1 MDLRATTSAPAT
13 SAAAD
18 SKKVDAERAQ
28 LQRLANEFEAMFMS
42 EMLRGMRESFLD
54 DEQEEGLGNETMTD
68 TFDAE
73 LGQSLSKAGGM
84 GLARMMLEALV
95 KRGTDVSAAT
105 VPVAPHVVAAYTSNS
120 TTAAA
125 AASVMP
131 PAALVAPVTAPPAA
145 VAVTVPV
152 AATTGEVASPSAPVS
167 LPGKVTSPFGWR
179 SDPFTGRAQF
189 HAGTDVRMAY
199 GQDVQAVAGGRVS
212 SVGDRSGYGLTV
224 VIDHGNGLE
233 TRYAH
238 LSGAS
243 VRQGDMVEAGQVV
256 AQSGNSGRSTGPHL
270 HLEARQNGKA
280 IEMASLLK
288 GSGVRA
294 DSYADGSYVRS
305 SHED

>member
-1 MDLRATTSAPAT
+1 MDLHATTSP
-13 SAAAD
+13 AAASNAVD
-18 SKKVDAERAQ
+18 SKTFDAERVQ
-28 LQRLANEFEAMFMS
+28 LQRLSHEFEAMFMS
-42 EMLRGMRESFLD
+42 EMLRGMRDSFLG
-54 DEQEEGLGNETMTD
+54 DEQDEGLGNATMTD

-73 LGQSLSKAGGM
+73 LGQSLSKAGGL

-95 KRGTDVSAAT
+95 KRGTDASAAT

-125 AASVMP
+125 AGSGTP
-131 PAALVAPVTAPPAA
+131 PTAYA
-145 VAVTVPV
+145 VPV
-152 AATTGEVASPSAPVS
+152 AVPPALAPMPLVATTGDAQTPRAAVG

-179 SDPFTGRAQF
+179 PDPFTGRPQF

-199 GQDVQAVAGGRVS
+199 GQGVQAVAGGRVS
-212 SVGDRSGYGLTV
+212 SVSERSGYGLTV

-243 VRQGDMVEAGQVV
+243 VREGDRVEAGQVV
-256 AQSGNSGRSTGPHL
+256 AQSGNSGRSTAPHL

-288 GSGVRA
+288 GSGVAA
-294 DSYADGSYVRS
+294 DSYADRSYVRS

>member
-1 MDLRATTSAPAT
+1 MDLRATNAT
-13 SAAAD
+13 TAASGAAD
-18 SKKVDAERAQ
+18 PKTVDAERIQ
-28 LQRLANEFEAMFMS
+28 LQRLSHEFEAMFMS
-42 EMLRGMRESFLD
+42 EMLRGMRDSFLGD
-54 DEQEEGLGNETMTD
+54 DQEEGLGNATMTD

-95 KRGTDVSAAT
+95 KRGTDASSAT
-105 VPVAPHVVAAYTSNS
+105 VPVAPHVVAAYSSNS

-125 AASVMP
+125 AVSVMP
-131 PAALVAPVTAPPAA
+131 PAALAATATAPPAA
-145 VAVTVPV
+145 NAVPV
-152 AATTGEVASPSAPVS
+152 AATTGEVESPRAPVS

-179 SDPFTGRAQF
+179 SDPFTGRPQF

-199 GQDVQAVAGGRVS
+199 GQGVQAVAGGRVS
-212 SVGDRSGYGLTV
+212 SVSERSGYGLTV
-224 VIDHGNGLE
+224 VVDHGNGLE

-243 VRQGDMVEAGQVV
+243 VREGDMVEAGQVV

-270 HLEARQNGKA
+270 HLEARRNGQA

-288 GSGVRA
+288 SSELRA
-294 DSYADGSYVRS
+294 DSHADRSYVRS

>member
-1 MDLRATTSAPAT
+1 MDLRATTSAAAT
-13 SAAAD
+13 SGTAD
-18 SKKVDAERAQ
+18 SKKVDAERVQ
-28 LQRLANEFEAMFMS
+28 LQRLSHEFEAMFMS
-42 EMLRGMRESFLD
+42 EMLRGMRDSFLG
-54 DEQEEGLGNETMTD
+54 DEEEEGLGNATMTD

-95 KRGTDVSAAT
+95 KRGTDAAAAT
-105 VPVAPHVVAAYTSNS
+105 VPVAPHVVAAYSSNS

-125 AASVMP
+125 AVSVTP
-131 PAALVAPVTAPPAA
+131 PAALAATVTAPPAERA
-145 VAVTVPV
+145 VPV
-152 AATTGEVASPSAPVS
+152 AATTGEVESPGAPAS

-179 SDPFTGRAQF
+179 SDPFTGRPQF

-199 GQDVQAVAGGRVS
+199 GQGVQAVAGGRVS
-212 SVGDRSGYGLTV
+212 SVSERSGYGLTV

-243 VRQGDMVEAGQVV
+243 VREGDMVEAGQVV

-270 HLEARQNGKA
+270 HLEARRNGQA

-294 DSYADGSYVRS
+294 DSYADRSYVRS

>member
-1 MDLRATTSAPAT
+1 MDLRATTVTTPT
-13 SAAAD
+13 TAAA
-18 SKKVDAERAQ
+18 SQTKADAERVQ
-28 LQRLANEFEAMFMS
+28 LQQLSHEFEAMFMS
-42 EMLRGMRESFLD
+42 EMLRGMRDSFLG
-54 DEQEEGLGNETMTD
+54 DEEEEGLGNATMTD

-95 KRGTDVSAAT
+95 KRGTDASAAT
-105 VPVAPHVVAAYTSNS
+105 VPVAPHVVAAYTSNG

-125 AASVMP
+125 AGPVTP
-131 PAALVAPVTAPPAA
+131 PAALAAPVPPAA
-145 VAVTVPV
+145 LAVPV
-152 AATTGEVASPSAPVS
+152 VATTGGVESPSAQAS

-179 SDPFTGRAQF
+179 PDPFTGRPQF

-199 GQDVQAVAGGRVS
+199 GQGVQAVAGGRVS
-212 SVGDRSGYGLTV
+212 SVGERNGYGLTV

-243 VRQGDMVEAGQVV
+243 VREGDMVEPGQVV
-256 AQSGNSGRSTGPHL
+256 AQSGNSGRSTAPHL

-288 GSGVRA
+288 GSGVGA
-294 DSYADGSYVRS
+294 DSYADRSYVRS